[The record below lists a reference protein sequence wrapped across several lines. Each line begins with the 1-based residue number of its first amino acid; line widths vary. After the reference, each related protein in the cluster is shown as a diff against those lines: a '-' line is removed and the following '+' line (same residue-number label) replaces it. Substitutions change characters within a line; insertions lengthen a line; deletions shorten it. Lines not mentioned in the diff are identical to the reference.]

1 MGGRELRD
9 VEQLL
14 RLAAEQSPEHAFM
27 LMDAGGRF
35 TWWSP
40 GAEHIFGYPRDEMIG
55 QPSAKIFVGEDNEKG
70 LAEHEMAVAIEHGP
84 AEDDRWQERM
94 DGSRF
99 WATGALVALR
109 DPDGSLLGFAKI
121 LRNRTDLKEQL
132 ETLRNHGMR
141 LDQEA
146 RRKDVFLSTLSH
158 ELRNPLAPLAN
169 SVKIIRMTVQGEP
182 DVDYAL
188 KVIERQVDLLHRL
201 VDDLLDLTRITA
213 GKVELKRRH
222 MSIQEVIEQAVD
234 ATQSV
239 IADRK
244 HQLEMIMP
252 PATLMVDVDPD
263 RMSQVFVNLLTNA
276 AKYTPAGGTIW
287 VKVTMEG
294 NEVVARVEDNGVGIP
309 TDMLPKIFELFTQ
322 VESSRSMSQGGL
334 GIGLSL
340 VKDLVTL
347 HGGSVQVRS
356 EGTGKGS
363 DFAVRL
369 PAAPEE
375 PVSASPRR

>member
-1 MGGRELRD
+1 MGARGMDE
-9 VEQLL
+9 VERRL
-14 RLAAEQSPEHAFM
+14 RLTAEQSPEHAFM

-35 TWWSP
+35 VWFSP
-40 GAEHIFGYPRDEMIG
+40 GAEHIFGYRADDVIG
-55 QPSAKIFVGEDNEKG
+55 QHSSKIFVAEDNEKG
-70 LAEHEMAVAIEHGP
+70 LAEHEMAVAIEHGT
-84 AEDDRWQERM
+84 AEDDRWQQRM

-99 WATGALVALR
+99 WATGAMVALR
-109 DPDGSLLGFAKI
+109 DEGNNLLGFAKI

-141 LDQEA
+141 MDQEA

-158 ELRNPLAPLAN
+158 ELRNPLAPLSN
-169 SVKIIRMTVQGEP
+169 SVRIIRMSVEP
-182 DVDYAL
+182 HPEVEYAL

-213 GKVELKRRH
+213 GKVELKRGRIA
-222 MSIQEVIEQAVD
+222 MQDVLRAAVD
-234 ATQSV
+234 STETV
-239 IADRK
+239 INERK
-244 HQLEMIMP
+244 HRLEMIMP
-252 PATLMVDVDPD
+252 PAPLMVEVDRE
-263 RMSQVFVNLLTNA
+263 RMTQVFVNLLTNA

-287 VKVTMEG
+287 VKLTLEG
-294 NEVVARVEDNGVGIP
+294 QEVVTRVEDNGVGIP
-309 TDMLPKIFELFTQ
+309 TEMLPRIFELFTQ

-369 PAAPEE
+369 PSAEE
-375 PVSASPRR
+375 VSASPRL